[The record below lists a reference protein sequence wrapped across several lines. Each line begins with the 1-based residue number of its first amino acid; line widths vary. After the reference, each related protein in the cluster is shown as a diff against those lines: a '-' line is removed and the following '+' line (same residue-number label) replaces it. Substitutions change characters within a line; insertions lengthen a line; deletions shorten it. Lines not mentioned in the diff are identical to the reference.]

1 MLRRFT
7 TLTLLALLAG
17 CQTLDATAGFNEVQS
32 LVQDRT
38 THRIQWRTG
47 SAEDEQA
54 IKAVRELLGKELT
67 AASAEQIAL
76 LNNRTLQ
83 ATYEDLGI
91 AQAAVVQ
98 AGLLKNPV
106 FDLAVKF
113 PSGGGSAA
121 LDIGIAQD
129 FLDVLFIPM
138 RTRIAAAQFDAV
150 KLEITAKVLDI
161 AGATRL
167 AFLQVQADEQIL
179 ELRRQIVSASEASY
193 DFAKRLNAA
202 GNLRSLDLSNE
213 QASLAQSRL
222 DLAAAEA
229 SLAENREKLTVL
241 MGLWGDD
248 TQWKIAK
255 NLPELPGETLDLE
268 NVEKRAIARSID
280 LAVIQK
286 RIDALS
292 QELGFV
298 RSTSL
303 VQELEAGVV
312 AERNEGQWE
321 TGPSIAVPLPLFD
334 QGQAKVATAHA
345 QLRREQET
353 LAAQA
358 VAIRSAARTARL
370 RLTSAQQTVLFYRNE
385 ILPLR
390 EKIVKD
396 TMLQYNAMQVSV
408 FQLLVARAQQIDA
421 NRRQIEALH
430 DYWRSRAQFDLLLA
444 GRMSQSAPMARSAEP
459 ANTGGPAGH

>member
-1 MLRRFT
+1 MLQRIFTFT
-7 TLTLLALLAG
+7 TLALLTG
-17 CQTLDATAGFNEVQS
+17 CQSINPGSSFKEVQS

-38 THRIQWRTG
+38 QQQVQWRTG
-47 SAEDEQA
+47 SAEDQQA
-54 IKAVRELLGKELT
+54 EAAVRELLSKELT

-76 LNNRTLQ
+76 LNNRSLQ
-83 ATYEDLGI
+83 ATYEELGI

-106 FDLAVKF
+106 FDMAIKF

-121 LDIGIAQD
+121 LDMGIAQD

-138 RTRIAAAQFDAV
+138 RQRIATAQLDAATMEVAAQVID
-150 KLEITAKVLDI
+150 T

-179 ELRRQIVSASEASY
+179 ELRKQILTGSEASY
-193 DFAKRLNAA
+193 DFAKRLNTA
-202 GNLRSLDLSNE
+202 GNLRNFDLSNE
-213 QASLAQSRL
+213 QASLAQYRL

-229 SLAENREKLTVL
+229 ALQENREKLTVL

-255 NLPELPGETLDLE
+255 NLPELPSETLDLE
-268 NVEKRAIARSID
+268 NIEKRAIAKSID

-292 QELGFV
+292 QEFGFA

-303 VQELEAGVV
+303 VQEFEAGVA
-312 AERNEGQWE
+312 AERGEGHWE
-321 TGPSIAVPLPLFD
+321 VGPSFAVPLPLFD

-353 LAAQA
+353 LAHQA

-370 RLTSAQQTVLFYRNE
+370 RLINAQQTVLFYRNE

-390 EKIVKD
+390 ERIVKD

-408 FQLLVARAQQIDA
+408 FQLLMARSQQIDA
-421 NRRQIEALH
+421 NRRYIEALH

-444 GRMSQSAPMARSAEP
+444 GRMSESGPPMRSSEP
-459 ANTGGPAGH
+459 AGGGPARGH

>member
-1 MLRRFT
+1 MLRRIF
-7 TLTLLALLAG
+7 LFSMVAFAGG
-17 CQTLDATAGFNEVQS
+17 CQAIDARPGFEEVQS

-38 THRIQWRTG
+38 THRVQWRTG

-54 IKAVRELLGKELT
+54 AKEVRELLSKELT

-76 LNNRTLQ
+76 LNNRSLQ

-106 FDLAVKF
+106 FDFAVKF

-138 RTRIAAAQFDAV
+138 RQRIATAQFDAV
-150 KLEITAKVLDI
+150 KMQLTANVLDI

-179 ELRRQIVSASEASY
+179 ELRRQIVTASEASY
-193 DFAKRLNAA
+193 EFAKRLNTA
-202 GNLRSLDLSNE
+202 GNLRNLDLSNE

-222 DLAAAEA
+222 DLASAEA
-229 SLAENREKLTVL
+229 ALQENREKLTVL

-248 TQWKIAK
+248 TQWKLAK
-255 NLPELPGETLDLE
+255 NLPELPGETLNLE
-268 NVEKRAIARSID
+268 NVEQRAIAKSID

-286 RIDALS
+286 RIDSLS
-292 QELGFV
+292 QELGFA

-312 AERNEGQWE
+312 AERNEGHWE
-321 TGPSIAVPLPLFD
+321 AGPSIAVPLPLFD
-334 QGQAKVATAHA
+334 QGQAKVATAHS

-370 RLTSAQQTVLFYRNE
+370 RLITAQQTVLFYRNE

-408 FQLLVARAQQIDA
+408 FQLLMARSQQIDA
-421 NRRQIEALH
+421 NRRYIEALH

-444 GRMSQSAPMARSAEP
+444 GRMSEAGPLTRTSEP
-459 ANTGGPAGH
+459 ASGGAANGH